1 MRVLSWVVL
10 AALGAAGCG
19 AAGAQEQTVKI
30 GIARSTSNA
39 AELMALKHGY
49 FKEVGIKLEWTDID
63 TTANVIALLAQNQ
76 YQIVAGG
83 ISAGIFNALEKNLP
97 ITILSDRVSTPI
109 GHNLML
115 RPDLKDTVKSLKDLK
130 GKVIASNGQG
140 SVSTYETGKMLESVG
155 LTLADVELKIFPFPQ
170 MGIAFKNK
178 AIDAG
183 LLIPPF
189 TWNVEAQGLAIPF
202 ANVDELV
209 HPQPMTIAVIMANS
223 DWVKANQDLVRRY
236 MTAWLRGAREY
247 CQAYHGAS
255 NRQEIIDELVNTKTA
270 PNRTLLEKFP
280 WPARSPDGKINVASM
295 LDINKWYVKNKMS
308 TTEFPVGRVIDS
320 SYIDDAVQKLGPFQL
335 QNKDSKLPG
344 CR

>member
-1 MRVLSWVVL
+1 MRMLSFAVL
-10 AALGAAGCG
+10 AALGLACGSAA
-19 AAGAQEQTVKI
+19 AEDTIKV

-49 FKEVGIKLEWTDID
+49 FKEAGIKLEWDDID
-63 TTANVIALLAQNQ
+63 STANVVALLAQGQ

-83 ISAGIFNALEKNLP
+83 ISAGIFNALEKDLP
-97 ITILSDRVSTPI
+97 IIILSDRVSTPI

-130 GKVIASNGQG
+130 GKVVASNGQG
-140 SVSTYETGKMLESVG
+140 SVSTYETGKMLEREG
-155 LTLADVELKIFPFPQ
+155 LKLSDVDLKIFPFTQ

-189 TWNVEAQGLAIPF
+189 TWNIEAQGLALPF
-202 ANVDELV
+202 ADVDQLV
-209 HPQPMTIAVIMANS
+209 QPQPMTIAVIMANS
-223 DWVKANQDLVRRY
+223 DWVKSNKDLVQRY

-255 NRQEIIDELVNTKTA
+255 NRQEVIDELVNSKTA
-270 PNRTLLEKFP
+270 PSRELLEKFP
-280 WPARSPDGKINVASM
+280 WPARSPDGKINTASM
-295 LDINKWYVKNKMS
+295 LDINKWYVENKLS
-308 TTEFPVGRVIDS
+308 SKQFPAERVLDLS
-320 SYIDDAVQKLGPFQL
+320 FADEAARKLGPFEL